1 MLGEQRIERILLI
14 LLPNLVYA
22 VYVKTTTSRGFGV
35 SQIVYDD
42 KSKVSNVSQSVN
54 DDTTN
59 VLSASQ
65 IANDDK
71 LKVLSVSQNKFYYST
86 VSRRVNDDEEIANR
100 LTVQTYISIDAA
112 SSDQASIMI
121 C

>member
-1 MLGEQRIERILLI
+1 MC
-14 LLPNLVYA
+14 
-22 VYVKTTTSRGFGV
+22 
-35 SQIVYDD
+35 DD

-54 DDTTN
+54 ADTTN

-65 IANDDK
+65 ITNDDR

-86 VSRRVNDDEEIANR
+86 VSRRVNDDEEMANR
-100 LTVQTYISIDAA
+100 LTVQPHILIDAA
-112 SSDQASIMI
+112 SSDHASIMI